1 MTMLLSEI
9 THLAGLFHHACRLPA
24 ALYQGEECILSLPEA
39 IQHAAQLLEGR
50 TALSHVHPSPRQ
62 RMTAQF
68 LENGYQEQFL
78 YFEVET
84 DVALLCGPF
93 VTKPLTDGEIQ
104 RRIRALKLPL
114 NKREEVTAHYKS
126 LPQLTEDNY
135 FYMGKLM
142 EKLFSG
148 GEQLPAPSPAL
159 APDMNKPYFEQT
171 YENRM
176 ALFQHPPY
184 FLEQEEVRLISHG
197 DRENAL
203 KVLSEINR
211 LKRATL
217 ARDPLRSLKNSL
229 ICSCTLFT
237 RAAIAGGVPADEAF
251 TLSDAFIQT
260 IEETQNLKALDALE
274 EAMVL
279 RFIDHVKARGNAA
292 LSSVIRGAIAF
303 IDHHLSEKLTVPL
316 IAKHVYVHPDYLSS
330 RFKQEMNETITAFV
344 MKRRIEEACHFLR
357 YSQSTVS
364 EIAAFYQFCSQSH
377 FTQVFKKHMRMTPA
391 QYKNAT

>member
-9 THLAGLFHHACRLPA
+9 THLARLFHHACRLPA
-24 ALYQGEECILSLPEA
+24 ALYQGEQCILSLPEA
-39 IQHAAQLLEGR
+39 IASAAQLLEGK
-50 TALSHVHPSPRQ
+50 TALSHIRPSPRQ
-62 RMTAQF
+62 MMTAQF
-68 LENGYQEQFL
+68 LENAYQEQFL
-78 YFEVET
+78 YFQIEG
-84 DVALLCGPF
+84 DVSLLCGPF
-93 VTKPLTDGEIQ
+93 GLKPLTDGEIQ
-104 RRIRALKLPL
+104 RRIRALRLPL
-114 NKREEVTAHYKS
+114 NKRDEVTAHYKS

-135 FYMGKLM
+135 FYLGKLM

-148 GEQLPAPSPAL
+148 GEQLPAPSPVL
-159 APDMNKPYFEQT
+159 TPDMNRPYFEQT

-176 ALFQHPPY
+176 AQFQHPPY
-184 FLEQEEVRLISHG
+184 FLEQEEVRLIRHG

-237 RAAIAGGVPADEAF
+237 RAAIQGGVPADEAF

-260 IEETQNLKALDALE
+260 IEEMQNLKSLDALE

-279 RFIDHVKARGNAA
+279 RFIEQVATHHNAA

-303 IDHHLSEKLTVPL
+303 IDHHLAEKLTVPM
-316 IAKHVYVHPDYLSS
+316 IAKQVYVHPDYLSS
-330 RFKQEMNETITAFV
+330 RFRQEMNETITAF
-344 MKRRIEEACHFLR
+344 MQKRRIEEACHFLR

-377 FTQVFKKHMRMTPA
+377 FIQVFKKHMNMTPA